1 MRWQLLHL
9 KTVNE
14 MEERSEKQTMPD
26 GKNKRGILEEEG
38 SLKKVTKVLWDVTDL
53 VVGKWKQ
60 YQCEIHESK
69 FIQKLKLY
77 IKTVLPQSR
86 RINGV

>member
-38 SLKKVTKVLWDVTDL
+38 SLKKVTEVL
-53 VVGKWKQ
+53 
-60 YQCEIHESK
+60 
-69 FIQKLKLY
+69 
-77 IKTVLPQSR
+77 
-86 RINGV
+86 